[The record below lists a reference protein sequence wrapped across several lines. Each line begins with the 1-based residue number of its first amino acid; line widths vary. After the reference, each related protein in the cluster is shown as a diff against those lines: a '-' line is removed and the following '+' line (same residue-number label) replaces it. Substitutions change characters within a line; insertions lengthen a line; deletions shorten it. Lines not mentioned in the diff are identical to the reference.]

1 MTNTIDLLYEDPE
14 ISNQKFA
21 CISFVSPETIL
32 KKKELFYFEKFLNN
46 WDLNKSTEKF
56 SGFLSFLSYKY
67 KITNELLMEDFK
79 SFMQDEQE
87 KLQNSDF
94 SDDYK
99 NFTDKHEKQ
108 LESQFNAENSFQT
121 NIRGI
126 KVRGCY
132 SSQEEAE
139 MRCKLLREIDPTHD
153 VYVGPVGM
161 WMPWHPDAY
170 KTNNVE
176 YLESEL
182 NDLMHEKNKNESKAR
197 NEFEHRVKAAKESAI
212 NENKKLAQDS
222 GNKLTQNIN
231 EDGNLVNV
239 GQPNNFVS
247 VADIEN
253 ELFDSNEVRRKDDK
267 EIKIQGQE
275 NN

>member
-1 MTNTIDLLYEDPE
+1 MTTVDLLYEDPE

-56 SGFLSFLSYKY
+56 SGFLAFLSYKY
-67 KITNELLMEDFK
+67 NITNELLMEDFK
-79 SFMQDEQE
+79 SFMEGEQE

-99 NFTDKHEKQ
+99 NFIDKHEKQ

-139 MRCKLLREIDPTHD
+139 MRCKMLREIDPTHD

-182 NDLMHEKNKNESKAR
+182 NDLMHEKNKNENKAR
-197 NEFEHRVKAAKESAI
+197 NEFEHRVKTAKESAI

-231 EDGNLVNV
+231 QDGDLVSV

-247 VADIEN
+247 VADIEK